1 MHVAV
6 MFALRRDR
14 VKKELTLNKKLW
26 FYIIPG
32 KEENLPR
39 YAQIFENVFLEML
52 VPFDFHF
59 GISNIFV
66 Q

>member
-1 MHVAV
+1 MYVAV
-6 MFALRRDR
+6 MFALRCDR
-14 VKKELTLNKKLW
+14 VKKELTLNKKLR

-39 YAQIFENVFLEML
+39 YTQIFENVFLEML